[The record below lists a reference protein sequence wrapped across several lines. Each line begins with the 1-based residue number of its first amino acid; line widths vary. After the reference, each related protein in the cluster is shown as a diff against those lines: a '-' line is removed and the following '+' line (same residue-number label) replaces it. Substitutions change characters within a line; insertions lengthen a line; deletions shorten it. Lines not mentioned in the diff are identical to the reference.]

1 MEREAG
7 SRLDQYCLLRPVGKG
22 SYGEVSLAKHR
33 RDGKK
38 FVIKKLNL
46 KNATAR
52 EREAAEQ
59 EAQLLSRLKH
69 PNIVAY
75 RESWE
80 GKDGLL
86 YIVMDFCEGGDLYH
100 KLKEQ
105 SGTFL
110 EETQLVEW
118 FVQITM
124 ALQYLHKENI
134 MHRDLKTQNI
144 FLTRSAIIKVGDLGI
159 ARVLENQ
166 QDMASTLIGTP
177 YYMSPELFSNNPY
190 NFKSDVWAL
199 GCCVY
204 EMATLKHAFNA
215 KDMNSLV
222 IRIIEGKPPAMPKNY
237 SRELGELI
245 GTMLSKDPRD
255 RPDAKDILKRPY
267 IKHHISLFL
276 DNIKRRP
283 ARAPKRTPHHK
294 GEAAPPNAVPQ
305 GRSAPRRASPAH
317 PKSQREETKK
327 KSPVKSKP
335 MGIIVQQKSSPE
347 PMLSSDT
354 NCNNSTD
361 VSIATL
367 SKVDIDMSSDGRS
380 GSKSDY
386 LIQDE
391 SQRHGDRR
399 GSKSDHLI
407 QDESQSH
414 SDRRGFKNDHLI
426 QDESQRHSDRRGS
439 KSDIQV
445 ESQRHGDRRGS
456 KSDHLIQEKRQRHL
470 SVSDEPEPRKKAS
483 VPQLKP
489 NRLKAHTNQDARAES
504 RASRQT
510 PSRDMAESDDTLKLL
525 QLVPNSEKLSVQEQM
540 DSTEKLLEPFVPV
553 SIPDGILQTDSVEAE
568 EKATGAIQP
577 NSSEF
582 EPSISRQRRQKMKE
596 QEEQRSDKFDAVSP
610 RPLPSPPLNMK
621 RAGVRKTRSNA
632 DEHSRAV
639 CDSSS
644 SSKSAE
650 VVASKDRPLSARER
664 RRLRISQEEMLPS
677 VPRSTR
683 ASSHGSC
690 SESRLLLENEQIPKS
705 RSSPQLA
712 AQQKEAVPASRLSD
726 EEFGSSTSS
735 TDKSEG
741 DAKEGKSDSSEMHD
755 LVELMT
761 QTLKMEVK
769 DRDETHPAPLCEF
782 KLHRKYRDTLILH
795 GKAAYEPQEFIFN
808 EFPPDTVSEKVQR
821 TIEALRRDVVH
832 GLGVKLLDKVYDI
845 MNEED
850 EMERECHLREQMG
863 EKYTNYSV
871 KVRQL
876 KFFEE
881 NLKF

>member
-1 MEREAG
+1 
-7 SRLDQYCLLRPVGKG
+7 
-22 SYGEVSLAKHR
+22 
-33 RDGKK
+33 
-38 FVIKKLNL
+38 
-46 KNATAR
+46 
-52 EREAAEQ
+52 
-59 EAQLLSRLKH
+59 
-69 PNIVAY
+69 
-75 RESWE
+75 
-80 GKDGLL
+80 
-86 YIVMDFCEGGDLYH
+86 MDFCEGGDLYH

-105 SGTFL
+105 SGKLL
-110 EETQLVEW
+110 EEAQVVEW

-177 YYMSPELFSNNPY
+177 YYMSPELFSNQPY
-190 NFKSDVWAL
+190 NYKSDVWAL

-237 SRELGELI
+237 SPQLGELI
-245 GTMLSKDPRD
+245 GTMLSKDPND

-283 ARAPKRTPHHK
+283 ARAPKKTPHHK
-294 GEAAPPNAVPQ
+294 DEAAAPNAVPQ

-317 PKSQREETKK
+317 PKSQREEAKK
-327 KSPVKSKP
+327 KSPVKIKP
-335 MGIIVQQKSSPE
+335 VGIGAQQKSSPE
-347 PMLSSDT
+347 SMLSSNR

-367 SKVDIDMSSDGRS
+367 SKVDIDMSSDGR
-380 GSKSDY
+380 
-386 LIQDE
+386 
-391 SQRHGDRR
+391 R
-399 GSKSDHLI
+399 GSKS
-407 QDESQSH
+407 
-414 SDRRGFKNDHLI
+414 DHLI
-426 QDESQRHSDRRGS
+426 QDESQRHSDRRGFNNDHLIQGESQRHSDRRGS
-439 KSDIQV
+439 KSDHLIQV

-456 KSDHLIQEKRQRHL
+456 NSDHLIQEKRQRHS
-470 SVSDEPEPRKKAS
+470 SVSDDLEPRKKAS
-483 VPQLKP
+483 GPQLKP
-489 NRLKAHTNQDARAES
+489 NRPKAHTNQDARAES

-510 PSRDMAESDDTLKLL
+510 PSRDVAEGDDTLKLL
-525 QLVPNSEKLSVQEQM
+525 QLVPNSEKLSVQQQM
-540 DSTEKLLEPFVPV
+540 DSTEKLLEPFVPFL
-553 SIPDGILQTDSVEAE
+553 IPDGILQMDSGEAE
-568 EKATGAIQP
+568 EKATPAIQP

-596 QEEQRSDKFDAVSP
+596 QVEQHSDKFDAVSP
-610 RPLPSPPLNMK
+610 RPLPSPPLNVK
-621 RAGVRKTRSNA
+621 RVGVRKTRSNA

-650 VVASKDRPLSARER
+650 VMASKDRPLSARER
-664 RRLRISQEEMLPS
+664 RRLRISQEEILPS
-677 VPRSTR
+677 APRSTR
-683 ASSHGSC
+683 ASSHSSC
-690 SESRLLLENEQIPKS
+690 SELRLHLEDEQIPKS

-712 AQQKEAVPASRLSD
+712 APQKEAAPASRLSD
-726 EEFGSSTSS
+726 EDFGSSTSS

-795 GKAAYEPQEFIFN
+795 GKAAYEPQEFLFN

-832 GLGVKLLDKVYDI
+832 GLGVKLLEKVYDI

-850 EMERECHLREQMG
+850 ETERECHLREQMG